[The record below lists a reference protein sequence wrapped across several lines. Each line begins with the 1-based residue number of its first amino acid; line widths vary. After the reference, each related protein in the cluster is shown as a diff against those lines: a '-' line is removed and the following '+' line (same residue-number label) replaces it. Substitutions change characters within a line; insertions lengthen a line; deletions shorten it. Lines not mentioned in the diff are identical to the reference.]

1 MRSIYSTIISFFLNL
16 NRANKTVFLMIADYL
31 ILVLS
36 FWSSLSIRSNSF
48 FILSSETSMLVLIS
62 PLISVPIF
70 YFFGLY
76 NSMARYTSY
85 QSIRVIILG
94 VSIYTTLWFLLLLYI
109 GIFEKPYDFLIINWI
124 LTIFLI
130 GGIRIVIR
138 WLLTAEESSSTKI
151 VIYGAGSAGIQ
162 LKSAIEYNPSIK
174 VIGFLDDDPD
184 IQGLHIEN
192 IRVYKP
198 SLLPKLIDKKGI
210 SQVLIALPTIKRSEK
225 VALLQ
230 SLKKYPVEIRSLPDL
245 GDIVEG
251 KILVS
256 DLKKI
261 KIGDLLGRAPR
272 KPDKKLLS
280 KDIRNKAI
288 LVIGAGGSIGSQ
300 LAREIITNQPS
311 KLVLLDISEFS
322 LYKIENELIGNNS
335 KVEVVP
341 IIGNVVDQKF
351 LSKVIKIFNI
361 KTVYHAAAYKHVPMV
376 EKNIVSA
383 IKVNIFGTLSAI
395 NASIESNVDSFVF
408 ISTDKAVRP
417 TNIMGATKRFAE
429 LILQAISNSKAN
441 NKGNLRISMVR
452 FGNVLGSSGSVV
464 PLFEQQIKN
473 GGPVTVTD
481 PNIIRYFMTVKE
493 ASQLVIQSGAMGKN
507 GDIFVLDMGEQ
518 MKIIQ
523 LAEDMIRLSGMSVKN
538 QENPDGDIEI
548 IYTGLRPGEKL
559 YEELFIGNKVSRT
572 DHDQIM
578 RTDENFVSW
587 SDLEKDLADLNKAI
601 ESYDFDLLISI
612 MGKRIDGFDHDKK
625 IIDDLFLH

>member
-1 MRSIYSTIISFFLNL
+1 MRRIYSTIISFFINF
-16 NRANKTVFLMIADYL
+16 NRASKTAFLMIADYL

-48 FILSSETSMLVLIS
+48 FILSSETFMLVLIS

-76 NSMARYTSY
+76 NSMTRYTSY

-94 VSIYTTLWFLLLLYI
+94 VSIYTTLWFMLLLYI

-124 LTIFLI
+124 STIFLI
-130 GGIRIVIR
+130 GGVRILIR

-174 VIGFLDDDPD
+174 VSGFLDDDPN
-184 IQGLHIEN
+184 IQGLDIEN

-198 SLLPKLIDKKGI
+198 SLLPELIDKKDI
-210 SQVLIALPTIKRSEK
+210 SQVLIALPTITRSEK

-261 KIGDLLGRAPR
+261 KIGDLLGRAPC
-272 KPDKKLLS
+272 KPDIKLLS
-280 KDIRNKAI
+280 KDINNKAI
-288 LVIGAGGSIGSQ
+288 LVTGAGGSIGSQ
-300 LAREIITNQPS
+300 LAREIIANQPS

-322 LYKIENELIGNNS
+322 LYKIENELIRNNTE
-335 KVEVVP
+335 VEVVP

-351 LSKVIKIFNI
+351 LSRVIKRFNI

-383 IKVNIFGTLSAI
+383 IKVNIFGTLSVI
-395 NASIESNVDSFVF
+395 NASIQSSVDSFVF

-429 LILQAISNSKAN
+429 LILQAISNSEAN

-481 PNIIRYFMTVKE
+481 PNIIRYFMTIKE

-518 MKIIQ
+518 IKIIQ
-523 LAEDMIRLSGMSVKN
+523 LAEDMIRLSGMTVKN

-559 YEELFIGNKVSRT
+559 FEELFIGNKVSRT

-578 RTDENFVSW
+578 RTDESFVSW
-587 SDLEKDLADLNKAI
+587 SDLEKDLANLTKAI
-601 ESYDFDLLISI
+601 ESYNFDLIISI
-612 MGKRIDGFDHDKK
+612 MGKRIDGFNHDKK
-625 IIDDLFLH
+625 IIDNLFFH

>member
-1 MRSIYSTIISFFLNL
+1 MRNIYSTIISFFLNL

-31 ILVLS
+31 ILALS
-36 FWSSLSIRSNSF
+36 FWSSLSVRSNSF
-48 FILSSETSMLVLIS
+48 FILTSETSMLVLLS

-85 QSIRVIILG
+85 QTIRIIILG
-94 VSIYTTLWFLLLLYI
+94 VSIYTTLWFMLLLYI

-138 WLLTAEESSSTKI
+138 WLLTAEEFSSTKV

-162 LKSAIEYNPSIK
+162 LKSAIEYNRSIK
-174 VIGFLDDDPD
+174 VSGFLDDDPN
-184 IQGLHIEN
+184 IQGLNIEN
-192 IRVYKP
+192 TRVYKP
-198 SLLPKLIDKKGI
+198 SLLSKLIEKKGI
-210 SQVLIALPTIKRSEK
+210 SQVLIALPTIQRSEK
-225 VALLQ
+225 IALLR

-261 KIGDLLGRAPR
+261 KIGDLLGRATR
-272 KPDKKLLS
+272 KPDMKLLS
-280 KDIRNKAI
+280 KDISNKAI
-288 LVIGAGGSIGSQ
+288 LIIGAGGSIGSQ
-300 LAREIITNQPS
+300 LARDIIANQPS

-322 LYKIENELIGNNS
+322 LYKIEKELIGSNTE
-335 KVEVVP
+335 VDVVP
-341 IIGNVVDQKF
+341 IIGSVVDQEF
-351 LSKVIKIFNI
+351 LNKIIKNFNI

-376 EKNIVSA
+376 EKNIVSG

-395 NASIESNVDSFVF
+395 NASIKSSVDNFVF

-429 LILQAISNSKAN
+429 LILQATSNSEA
-441 NKGNLRISMVR
+441 NKGNLRVSIVR

-464 PLFEQQIKN
+464 PLFEQQIKE
-473 GGPVTVTD
+473 GGPITVTD
-481 PNIIRYFMTVKE
+481 PEIIRYFMTIEE
-493 ASQLVIQSGAMGKN
+493 ASQLVIQAGAMGKN

-518 MKIIQ
+518 IKITQ
-523 LAEDMIRLSGMSVKN
+523 LAEDMIRLSGMTVKN

-578 RTDENFVSW
+578 RTDENFVSLP
-587 SDLEKDLADLNKAI
+587 DLEKDLADLTKAI
-601 ESYDFDLLISI
+601 ESYNFDLIISI
-612 MGKRIDGFDHDKK
+612 MGKRIDGFNHDQQ
-625 IIDDLFLH
+625 IIDNLFLH

>member
-1 MRSIYSTIISFFLNL
+1 
-16 NRANKTVFLMIADYL
+16 MIADYL

-48 FILSSETSMLVLIS
+48 FILSSETFMLVLIS

-76 NSMARYTSY
+76 NSMTRYTSY

-94 VSIYTTLWFLLLLYI
+94 VSIYTTLWFMLLLYI

-130 GGIRIVIR
+130 GGVRIVIR

-174 VIGFLDDDPD
+174 VSGFLDDDPN
-184 IQGLHIEN
+184 IQGLDIEN

-198 SLLPKLIDKKGI
+198 SLLPKLIDKKDI
-210 SQVLIALPTIKRSEK
+210 SQVLIALPTITRSEK

-261 KIGDLLGRAPR
+261 KIGDLLGRAPC
-272 KPDKKLLS
+272 KPDIKLLS
-280 KDIRNKAI
+280 KDINNKAI
-288 LVIGAGGSIGSQ
+288 LVTGAGGSIGSQ

-322 LYKIENELIGNNS
+322 LYKIENELIGNNTE
-335 KVEVVP
+335 VEVVP

-351 LSKVIKIFNI
+351 LSKVIKRFNI

-395 NASIESNVDSFVF
+395 NASIQSSVDSFVF

-429 LILQAISNSKAN
+429 LILQAISNSEAN
-441 NKGNLRISMVR
+441 NKGNLRISVVR

-481 PNIIRYFMTVKE
+481 PKIIRYFMTIKE

-518 MKIIQ
+518 IKIIH
-523 LAEDMIRLSGMSVKN
+523 LAEDMIRLSGMTVKN

-578 RTDENFVSW
+578 RTDESFVNW
-587 SDLEKDLADLNKAI
+587 SDLEKDLANLTKAI
-601 ESYDFDLLISI
+601 ESYDFDLIISI
-612 MGKRIDGFDHDKK
+612 MGKRIDGFNHDKK
-625 IIDDLFLH
+625 ITDNLFFH

>member
-1 MRSIYSTIISFFLNL
+1 MRSIYSEIISFFLNL
-16 NRANKTVFLMIADYL
+16 NRASKTVFLMFADYL

-48 FILSSETSMLVLIS
+48 FILSDETSMLVLIS

-70 YFFGLY
+70 YLFGLY
-76 NSMARYTSY
+76 NSMTRYTSY
-85 QSIRVIILG
+85 QSIRVIIFG
-94 VSIYTTLWFLLLLYI
+94 VSIYTTLWFMLLLYI

-130 GGIRIVIR
+130 GGLRIVTR
-138 WLLTAEESSSTKI
+138 WLLTAEESSSSKV

-174 VIGFLDDDPD
+174 VSGFLDDDPN
-184 IQGLHIEN
+184 IQGLDIEN

-198 SLLPKLIDKKGI
+198 SSLPKLIDKKGI
-210 SQVLIALPTIKRSEK
+210 SQVLIALPTITRSEK

-230 SLKKYPVEIRSLPDL
+230 SLKKYPLEIRSLPDL

-251 KILVS
+251 KVLVS

-272 KPDKKLLS
+272 KPDIKLLS
-280 KDIRNKAI
+280 KDISNKAI

-311 KLVLLDISEFS
+311 KLVLMDISEFS
-322 LYKIENELIGNNS
+322 LYKVENELIRNNA
-335 KVEVVP
+335 EIDIVP
-341 IIGNVVDQKF
+341 IIGNVIDQKF
-351 LSKVIKIFNI
+351 LSKIIKKFNI
-361 KTVYHAAAYKHVPMV
+361 KTVYHTAAYKHVPMV

-383 IKVNIFGTLSAI
+383 IKVNVFGTLSAI
-395 NASIESNVDSFVF
+395 NASIESSVDSFVF

-429 LILQAISNSKAN
+429 LTLQAMSDLEA
-441 NKGNLRISMVR
+441 NKGNLRISIVR

-464 PLFEQQIKN
+464 PLFEQQIKE

-481 PNIIRYFMTVKE
+481 PNIIRYFMTIKE
-493 ASQLVIQSGAMGKN
+493 ASQLVIQSGAMGKK

-518 MKIIQ
+518 IKISQ
-523 LAEDMIRLSGMSVKN
+523 LAEDMIRLSGMTVKN

-587 SDLEKDLADLNKAI
+587 ADLKKDLADLTRAI
-601 ESYDFDLLISI
+601 ESYDFDLIMSI
-612 MGKRIDGFDHDKK
+612 MGKRIDGFNHDKK
-625 IIDDLFLH
+625 IIDNLFFH

>member
-1 MRSIYSTIISFFLNL
+1 MRSIYSEIISFFLNL
-16 NRANKTVFLMIADYL
+16 NRASKTVCLMFSDYL

-48 FILSSETSMLVLIS
+48 FILSDETSMLVLIS

-76 NSMARYTSY
+76 NSMTRYTSY
-85 QSIRVIILG
+85 QSIRVIIFG
-94 VSIYTTLWFLLLLYI
+94 VSIYTTLWFMLLLYI

-130 GGIRIVIR
+130 GGLRIVTR
-138 WLLTAEESSSTKI
+138 WLLTAEESSSSKV

-174 VIGFLDDDPD
+174 VSGFLDDDPN
-184 IQGLHIEN
+184 IQGLDIEN

-198 SLLPKLIDKKGI
+198 SSLPKLIDKKGI
-210 SQVLIALPTIKRSEK
+210 SQVLIALPTITRSEK

-230 SLKKYPVEIRSLPDL
+230 SLKKYPLEIRSLPDL
-245 GDIVEG
+245 RDIVEG
-251 KILVS
+251 KVLVS

-272 KPDKKLLS
+272 KPDIKLLS
-280 KDIRNKAI
+280 KDISNKAI

-311 KLVLLDISEFS
+311 KLVLMDISEFS
-322 LYKIENELIGNNS
+322 LYKIENELIRNNA
-335 KVEVVP
+335 EIDIVP
-341 IIGNVVDQKF
+341 IIGNVIDQKF
-351 LSKVIKIFNI
+351 LSKIIKKFNI
-361 KTVYHAAAYKHVPMV
+361 KTVYHTAAYKHVPMV

-383 IKVNIFGTLSAI
+383 IKVNVFGTLSAI
-395 NASIESNVDSFVF
+395 NASIESSVDSFVF

-429 LILQAISNSKAN
+429 LTLQAISHLEA
-441 NKGNLRISMVR
+441 NKGNLRISIVR

-464 PLFEQQIKN
+464 PLFEQQIKE

-481 PNIIRYFMTVKE
+481 PNIIRYFMTIKE
-493 ASQLVIQSGAMGKN
+493 ASQLVIQSGAMGKK

-518 MKIIQ
+518 IKISQ
-523 LAEDMIRLSGMSVKN
+523 LAEDMIRLSGMTVKN

-548 IYTGLRPGEKL
+548 IFTGLRPGEKL

-587 SDLEKDLADLNKAI
+587 PDLKKDLADLTRAI
-601 ESYDFDLLISI
+601 ESYDFDLIMSI
-612 MGKRIDGFDHDKK
+612 MGKRIDGFNHDKK
-625 IIDDLFLH
+625 IIDNLFFH

>member
-1 MRSIYSTIISFFLNL
+1 MRSIYSEIISFFLNL
-16 NRANKTVFLMIADYL
+16 NRASKTVFLMFADYL

-48 FILSSETSMLVLIS
+48 FILSDETSMLVLIS

-70 YFFGLY
+70 YLFGLY
-76 NSMARYTSY
+76 NSMTRYTSY
-85 QSIRVIILG
+85 QSIRVIIFG
-94 VSIYTTLWFLLLLYI
+94 VSIYTTLWFMLLLYI

-130 GGIRIVIR
+130 GGLRIVTR
-138 WLLTAEESSSTKI
+138 WLLTAEESSSSKV

-174 VIGFLDDDPD
+174 VSGFLDDDPN
-184 IQGLHIEN
+184 IQGLDIEN

-198 SLLPKLIDKKGI
+198 SSLPKLIDKKGI
-210 SQVLIALPTIKRSEK
+210 SQVLIALPTITRSEK

-230 SLKKYPVEIRSLPDL
+230 SLKKYPLEIRSLPDL

-251 KILVS
+251 KVLVS

-272 KPDKKLLS
+272 KPDIKLLS
-280 KDIRNKAI
+280 KDISNKAI

-311 KLVLLDISEFS
+311 KLVLMDISEFS
-322 LYKIENELIGNNS
+322 LYKVENELIRNNA
-335 KVEVVP
+335 EIDIVP
-341 IIGNVVDQKF
+341 IIGNVIDQKF
-351 LSKVIKIFNI
+351 LSKIIKNFNI
-361 KTVYHAAAYKHVPMV
+361 KTVYHTAAYKHVPMV

-383 IKVNIFGTLSAI
+383 IKVNVFGTLSAI
-395 NASIESNVDSFVF
+395 NASIESSVDSFVF

-429 LILQAISNSKAN
+429 LTLQAISHLEA
-441 NKGNLRISMVR
+441 NKGNLRISIVR

-464 PLFEQQIKN
+464 PLFEQQIKE

-481 PNIIRYFMTVKE
+481 PNIIRYFMTIKE
-493 ASQLVIQSGAMGKN
+493 ASQLVIQSGAMGKK

-518 MKIIQ
+518 IKISQ
-523 LAEDMIRLSGMSVKN
+523 LAEDMIRLSGMTVKN

-548 IYTGLRPGEKL
+548 IFTGLRPGEKL

-587 SDLEKDLADLNKAI
+587 ADLKKDLADLTRAI
-601 ESYDFDLLISI
+601 ESYDFDLIMSI
-612 MGKRIDGFDHDKK
+612 MGKRIDGFNHDKK
-625 IIDDLFLH
+625 IIDNLFFH

>member
-1 MRSIYSTIISFFLNL
+1 MRSIYSEIISFFLNL
-16 NRANKTVFLMIADYL
+16 NRASKTVFLMFADYL

-48 FILSSETSMLVLIS
+48 FILSDETSMLVLIS

-70 YFFGLY
+70 YLFGLY
-76 NSMARYTSY
+76 NSMTRYTSY
-85 QSIRVIILG
+85 QSIRVIIFG
-94 VSIYTTLWFLLLLYI
+94 VSIYTTLWFMLLLYI

-130 GGIRIVIR
+130 GGLRIVTR
-138 WLLTAEESSSTKI
+138 WLLTAEESSSSKV

-174 VIGFLDDDPD
+174 VSGFLDDDPN
-184 IQGLHIEN
+184 IQGLDIEN

-198 SLLPKLIDKKGI
+198 SSLPKLIDKKGI
-210 SQVLIALPTIKRSEK
+210 SQVLIALPTITRSEK

-230 SLKKYPVEIRSLPDL
+230 SLKKYPLEIRSLPDL

-251 KILVS
+251 KVLVS

-272 KPDKKLLS
+272 KPDIKLLS
-280 KDIRNKAI
+280 KDISNKAI

-311 KLVLLDISEFS
+311 KLVLMDISEFS
-322 LYKIENELIGNNS
+322 LYKVENELIGN
-335 KVEVVP
+335 KTGVDIVP
-341 IIGNVVDQKF
+341 IIGNVIDQKF
-351 LSKVIKIFNI
+351 LSKIIKIFNI

-383 IKVNIFGTLSAI
+383 IKVNVFGTLSAI
-395 NASIESNVDSFVF
+395 NASIESSVDSFVF

-429 LILQAISNSKAN
+429 LILQAISNSEA
-441 NKGNLRISMVR
+441 NKGDLRISIVR

-464 PLFEQQIKN
+464 PLFEQQIKE

-481 PNIIRYFMTVKE
+481 PNIIRYFMTIKE

-518 MKIIQ
+518 IKISQ
-523 LAEDMIRLSGMSVKN
+523 LAEDMIRLSGMTVKN

-587 SDLEKDLADLNKAI
+587 PDLKKDLADLTRAI
-601 ESYDFDLLISI
+601 ESYDFDLIMSI
-612 MGKRIDGFDHDKK
+612 MGKRIDGFNHDKK
-625 IIDDLFLH
+625 IIDNLFFH

>member
-1 MRSIYSTIISFFLNL
+1 MRSIYSEIISFFLNL
-16 NRANKTVFLMIADYL
+16 NRASKTVFLMFADYL

-48 FILSSETSMLVLIS
+48 FILSDETSMLVLIS

-76 NSMARYTSY
+76 NSMTRYTSY
-85 QSIRVIILG
+85 QSIRVIIFG
-94 VSIYTTLWFLLLLYI
+94 VSIYTTLWFMLLLYI

-130 GGIRIVIR
+130 GGLRIVTR
-138 WLLTAEESSSTKI
+138 WLLTAEESSSSKV

-174 VIGFLDDDPD
+174 VSGFLDDDPN
-184 IQGLHIEN
+184 IQGLDIEN

-198 SLLPKLIDKKGI
+198 SSLPKLIDKKGI
-210 SQVLIALPTIKRSEK
+210 SQVLIALPTITRSEK

-230 SLKKYPVEIRSLPDL
+230 SLKKYPLEIRSLPDL

-251 KILVS
+251 KVLVS

-272 KPDKKLLS
+272 KPDIKLLS
-280 KDIRNKAI
+280 KDISNKAI

-311 KLVLLDISEFS
+311 KLVLMDISEFS
-322 LYKIENELIGNNS
+322 LYKIENELIRNNA
-335 KVEVVP
+335 EIDIVP
-341 IIGNVVDQKF
+341 IIGNVIDQKF
-351 LSKVIKIFNI
+351 LSKIIKNFNI
-361 KTVYHAAAYKHVPMV
+361 KTVYHTAAYKHVPMV

-383 IKVNIFGTLSAI
+383 IKVNVFGTLSAI
-395 NASIESNVDSFVF
+395 NASIESSVDSFVF

-429 LILQAISNSKAN
+429 LTLQAISHLEA
-441 NKGNLRISMVR
+441 NKGNLRISIVR

-464 PLFEQQIKN
+464 PLFEQQIKE

-481 PNIIRYFMTVKE
+481 PNIIRYFMTIKE
-493 ASQLVIQSGAMGKN
+493 ASQLVIQSGAMGKK

-518 MKIIQ
+518 IKISQ
-523 LAEDMIRLSGMSVKN
+523 LAEDMIRLSGMTVKN

-587 SDLEKDLADLNKAI
+587 PDLKKDLADLTRAI
-601 ESYDFDLLISI
+601 ESYDFDLIMSI
-612 MGKRIDGFDHDKK
+612 MGKRIDGFNHDKK
-625 IIDDLFLH
+625 IIDNLFFH

>member
-1 MRSIYSTIISFFLNL
+1 MRSIYSEIISFFLNL
-16 NRANKTVFLMIADYL
+16 NRASKTVCLMFSDYL

-48 FILSSETSMLVLIS
+48 FILSDETSMLVLIS

-70 YFFGLY
+70 YLFGLY
-76 NSMARYTSY
+76 NSMTRYTSY
-85 QSIRVIILG
+85 QSIRVIIFG
-94 VSIYTTLWFLLLLYI
+94 VSIYTTLWFMLLLYI

-130 GGIRIVIR
+130 GGLRIVTR
-138 WLLTAEESSSTKI
+138 WLLTAEESSSSKV

-174 VIGFLDDDPD
+174 VSGFLDDDPN
-184 IQGLHIEN
+184 IQGLDIEN

-198 SLLPKLIDKKGI
+198 SSLPKLIDKKGI
-210 SQVLIALPTIKRSEK
+210 SQVLIALPTITRSEK

-230 SLKKYPVEIRSLPDL
+230 SLKKYPLEIRSLPDL

-251 KILVS
+251 KVLVS

-272 KPDKKLLS
+272 KPDIKLLS
-280 KDIRNKAI
+280 KDISNKAI

-311 KLVLLDISEFS
+311 KLVLMDISEFS
-322 LYKIENELIGNNS
+322 LYKVENELIRNNA
-335 KVEVVP
+335 EIDIVP
-341 IIGNVVDQKF
+341 IIGNVIDQKF
-351 LSKVIKIFNI
+351 LSKIIKKFNI
-361 KTVYHAAAYKHVPMV
+361 KTVYHTAAYKHVPMV

-383 IKVNIFGTLSAI
+383 IKVNVFGTLSAI
-395 NASIESNVDSFVF
+395 NASIESSVDSFVF

-429 LILQAISNSKAN
+429 LTLQAISHLEA
-441 NKGNLRISMVR
+441 NKGNLRISIVR

-464 PLFEQQIKN
+464 PLFEQQIKE

-481 PNIIRYFMTVKE
+481 PNIIRYFMTIKE
-493 ASQLVIQSGAMGKN
+493 ASQLVIQSGAMGKK

-518 MKIIQ
+518 IKISQ
-523 LAEDMIRLSGMSVKN
+523 LAEDMIRLSGMTVKN

-548 IYTGLRPGEKL
+548 IFTGLRPGEKL

-587 SDLEKDLADLNKAI
+587 PDLKKDLADLTRAI
-601 ESYDFDLLISI
+601 ESYDFDLIMSI
-612 MGKRIDGFDHDKK
+612 MGKRIDGFNHDKK
-625 IIDDLFLH
+625 IIDNLFFH

>member
-1 MRSIYSTIISFFLNL
+1 MRRIYSTIISFFINF
-16 NRANKTVFLMIADYL
+16 NRASKTAFLMIADYL

-48 FILSSETSMLVLIS
+48 FILSSETFMLVLIS

-76 NSMARYTSY
+76 NSMARYSSY
-85 QSIRVIILG
+85 QSIRIIILG
-94 VSIYTTLWFLLLLYI
+94 VSIYTTLWFMLLLYI

-174 VIGFLDDDPD
+174 VSGFLDDDPN
-184 IQGLHIEN
+184 IQGLDIEN

-198 SLLPKLIDKKGI
+198 SLLPELIDKKDI
-210 SQVLIALPTIKRSEK
+210 SQVLIALPTITRSEK

-261 KIGDLLGRAPR
+261 KIGDLLGRAPC
-272 KPDKKLLS
+272 KPDIKLLS
-280 KDIRNKAI
+280 KDINNKAI
-288 LVIGAGGSIGSQ
+288 LVTGAGGSIGSQ
-300 LAREIITNQPS
+300 LAREIIANQPS

-322 LYKIENELIGNNS
+322 LYKIENELIRNNTE
-335 KVEVVP
+335 VEVVP

-351 LSKVIKIFNI
+351 LSRVIKRFNI

-383 IKVNIFGTLSAI
+383 IKVNIFGTLSVI
-395 NASIESNVDSFVF
+395 NASIQSSVDSFVF

-429 LILQAISNSKAN
+429 LILQAISNSEAN

-481 PNIIRYFMTVKE
+481 PNIIRYFMTIKE
-493 ASQLVIQSGAMGKN
+493 ASQLVIQSGSMGKI

-518 MKIIQ
+518 IKIRQ
-523 LAEDMIRLSGMSVKN
+523 LAEDMIRLSGMTVKN

-587 SDLEKDLADLNKAI
+587 PDLEKDLADLTRAT
-601 ESYDFDLLISI
+601 ESYDYDLIMSI
-612 MGKRIDGFDHDKK
+612 MGKRIDGFNHDKK
-625 IIDDLFLH
+625 IIDNLFFH